1 MTHRAFAEKLEDA
14 AAHIAEISRADLHVM
29 LMNAALRLRN
39 TSGFVLET
47 EVDEAIDLLA
57 TQLKL
62 PRSEV
67 LQTIVRDWLVIAG
80 RLRANSFNEASE
92 TEGTA

>member
-1 MTHRAFAEKLEDA
+1 MTHRAFAKKLEEA

-62 PRSEV
+62 SRSEV

-80 RLRANSFNEASE
+80 RLRPSSFDETSE
-92 TEGTA
+92 TQGTA

>member
-1 MTHRAFAEKLEDA
+1 MTHRAFAERLEDA
-14 AAHIAEISRADLHVM
+14 AAHISEVSRADLQVM

-39 TSGFVLET
+39 TSGLALEA

-57 TQLKL
+57 AQLKL
-62 PRSEV
+62 SRPEV

-80 RLRANSFNEASE
+80 RLGADTFDEESE
-92 TEGTA
+92 TEGMA

>member
-1 MTHRAFAEKLEDA
+1 MTHRAFAEKLEDTA
-14 AAHIAEISRADLHVM
+14 SHIAEVSRADRQVL
-29 LMNAALRLRN
+29 LRNAALRLRN
-39 TSGFVLET
+39 TSGLVLAPN
-47 EVDEAIDLLA
+47 VDEAIDLLA

-80 RLRANSFNEASE
+80 RLRA
-92 TEGTA
+92 G